1 MNMELE
7 RRGYYG
13 LLLPDS
19 PEVSGSLVNLS
30 QSHSALMDAAADEG
44 KAALTPFKRTLPSR
58 LHLHLKGQF
67 TQITQHLAAAL
78 SARGEFR
85 FYELSFLNTSA
96 EAERISGLRRED
108 IHQKV
113 CLRDAVSFPETRHQV
128 KRTYVNYFSSVWDQ
142 MRRVGDAPGSVLV
155 RPE

>member
-19 PEVSGSLVNLS
+19 PGGERGLRLARKALS
-30 QSHSALMDAAADEG
+30 RRSRSHSALMDAGADEG

-67 TQITQHLAAAL
+67 TQITQHL

-96 EAERISGLRRED
+96 STRGSPADQRSEGRRTSIRKFVSGTPSPSPR
-108 IHQKV
+108 
-113 CLRDAVSFPETRHQV
+113 PGTRLNAL
-128 KRTYVNYFSSVWDQ
+128 T
-142 MRRVGDAPGSVLV
+142 
-155 RPE
+155 